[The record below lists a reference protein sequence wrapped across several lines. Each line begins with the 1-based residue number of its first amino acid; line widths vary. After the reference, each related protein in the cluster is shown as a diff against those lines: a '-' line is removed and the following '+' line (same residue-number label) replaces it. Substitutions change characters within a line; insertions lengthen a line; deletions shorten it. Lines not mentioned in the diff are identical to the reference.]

1 MSDSGSPL
9 SPRFESVF
17 LTPSDHLSFI
27 SASLV
32 REIASMGGDIAPFV
46 HLEVARALRRKFA
59 AT

>member
-1 MSDSGSPL
+1 
-9 SPRFESVF
+9 VF